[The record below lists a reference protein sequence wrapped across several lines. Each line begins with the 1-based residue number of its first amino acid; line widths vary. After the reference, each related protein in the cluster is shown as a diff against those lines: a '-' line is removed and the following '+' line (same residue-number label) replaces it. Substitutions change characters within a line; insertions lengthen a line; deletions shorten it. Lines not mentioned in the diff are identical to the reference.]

1 MPYSWRLFRPVLL
14 VAVATTMIFALA
26 VPVGLAQDDKTQPV
40 VVQGT
45 PELEALV
52 SAIRDAYAAQDE
64 GADVQIDTSGGL
76 RAAFEGLCNGDVDV
90 VMSTGPISDAQIQA
104 CADQGKDFVE
114 VTLAYEALALL
125 AAPEAGLTCLAQSAV
140 SDAWQLGAAADLT
153 WADLGS
159 QTLSDPVAFYGP
171 EAQSRAALLF
181 ASLVPAGALRD
192 GIETPGDSAALLA
205 KVQEEGAGAFAYMML
220 ADLAAADP
228 DGAVVPLQ
236 VQDAA
241 GACIAPEVETLAERT
256 YPLARTDY
264 LYINAESAARP
275 EVQAF
280 VEFAL
285 TGDGG
290 VTAQGP
296 ALGYTPAGTA
306 TYETG
311 LANLLAAKTGRTFS
325 RPISPIQVD
334 AATEGT
340 LTVTG
345 TAMLYD
351 LVRRIESQ
359 FTAQYTGATLE
370 AEYVGNAAGWDAFCA
385 GEADVLRATRAATD
399 EQLARCAA
407 NGIEPYTLDL
417 GQQALVIAVPAS
429 ADWIECVDAETM
441 TALLRAGTE
450 DAPAA
455 ATWQEVNAEWPDRP
469 LLLVA
474 PPAQTGETDT
484 LVARLIG
491 SPSFAVRQDRVESS
505 DPLYRAQG
513 IANTDNGLTWLWWTD
528 LQDSTAQV
536 KLLSVDAGAGC
547 VAPSAETFADG
558 SYALSFPMQIHVS
571 RAAFANP
578 LVRAYLWHFF
588 AQSTL
593 DTLANYPFAGF
604 DLDAYSRD
612 VREAV
617 YEMLAA
623 YEAQAAEVPAEE
635 AAPTGTP
642 AAEAATETPAE
653 APGSQEATATPGN

>member
-1 MPYSWRLFRPVLL
+1 
-14 VAVATTMIFALA
+14 
-26 VPVGLAQDDKTQPV
+26 
-40 VVQGT
+40 
-45 PELEALV
+45 
-52 SAIRDAYAAQDE
+52 
-64 GADVQIDTSGGL
+64 
-76 RAAFEGLCNGDVDV
+76 
-90 VMSTGPISDAQIQA
+90 
-104 CADQGKDFVE
+104 
-114 VTLAYEALALL
+114 
-125 AAPEAGLTCLAQSAV
+125 
-140 SDAWQLGAAADLT
+140 
-153 WADLGS
+153 
-159 QTLSDPVAFYGP
+159 
-171 EAQSRAALLF
+171 
-181 ASLVPAGALRD
+181 
-192 GIETPGDSAALLA
+192 
-205 KVQEEGAGAFAYMML
+205 
-220 ADLAAADP
+220 
-228 DGAVVPLQ
+228 
-236 VQDAA
+236 
-241 GACIAPEVETLAERT
+241 
-256 YPLARTDY
+256 
-264 LYINAESAARP
+264 
-275 EVQAF
+275 
-280 VEFAL
+280 
-285 TGDGG
+285 
-290 VTAQGP
+290 
-296 ALGYTPAGTA
+296 
-306 TYETG
+306 
-311 LANLLAAKTGRTFS
+311 
-325 RPISPIQVD
+325 
-334 AATEGT
+334 
-340 LTVTG
+340 
-345 TAMLYD
+345 
-351 LVRRIESQ
+351 
-359 FTAQYTGATLE
+359 
-370 AEYVGNAAGWDAFCA
+370 
-385 GEADVLRATRAATD
+385 
-399 EQLARCAA
+399 
-407 NGIEPYTLDL
+407 
-417 GQQALVIAVPAS
+417 VIAVPAS